1 MIPHGAT
8 ARHSRVLRM
17 RRTCIALLACCL
29 LPTADAQEQTT
40 APDRPR
46 FTGYPDAPSFS
57 VVSRMEEM
65 FFYPCGQCHDAIEP
79 NPEIRELN
87 VMHDAEIDHGD
98 GRIWCL
104 SCHDFGSRD
113 HLRTLLGE
121 PLDFDESHLVCAG
134 CHASRHRDWAFG
146 VHGKR
151 VDNWQGERIQFNCTH
166 CHNPHAPGIAPRAPA
181 PAPPPRAGLELE
193 EGEAHEKTAPW
204 ERAEPEER

>member
-8 ARHSRVLRM
+8 ARHSRVLQM
-17 RRTCIALLACCL
+17 RRTFIAILVCCVFQ
-29 LPTADAQEQTT
+29 TADAQESTT
-40 APDRPR
+40 PDAPR

-57 VVSRMEEM
+57 VVSRMSEM

-79 NPEIRELN
+79 NPEIRALN

-104 SCHDFGSRD
+104 SCHHFENRD
-113 HLRTLLGE
+113 SMRTLLGE
-121 PLDFDESHLVCAG
+121 PVDFDESHLVCAG

-151 VDNWQGERIQFNCTH
+151 VDTWQGARIQYNCTH
-166 CHNPHAPGIAPRAPA
+166 CHNPHAPGIEPRAPA
-181 PAPPPRAGLELE
+181 PAPPARAGLELE
-193 EGEAHEKTAPW
+193 KVEAHEKTAPW
-204 ERAEPEER
+204 EREESKER